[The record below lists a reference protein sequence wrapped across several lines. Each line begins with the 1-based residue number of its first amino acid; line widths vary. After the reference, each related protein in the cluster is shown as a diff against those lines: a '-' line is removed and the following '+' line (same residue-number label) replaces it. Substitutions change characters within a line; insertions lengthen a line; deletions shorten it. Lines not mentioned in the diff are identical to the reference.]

1 MNKKKTKQIKK
12 FRKMAKKKRRKL
24 MLIMRV
30 SRFLWRCSAKIIQML
45 NRKLQH
51 QKRLPRLLKL
61 LQIKKRVLLKKKKY
75 RLKSKNYQKLL
86 VHLFQQIR
94 ITVLK
99 MVKKQKNISVQ
110 EMIILRMQNMI
121 SLSIPIQRPSP
132 LMCLLIR
139 KPFIIVIVLLFQ
151 SRLRTM
157 RWHYMMLR
165 TR

>member
-30 SRFLWRCSAKIIQML
+30 SRFLWKCSAKIIQML

-51 QKRLPRLLKL
+51 QKRQPRLQKL

-75 RLKSKNYQKLL
+75 RLKLKNYQKLL

-94 ITVLK
+94 IIVQKT
-99 MVKKQKNISVQ
+99 VKKQKNISVQ
-110 EMIILRMQNMI
+110 EMIISKVSKLK
-121 SLSIPIQRPSP
+121 
-132 LMCLLIR
+132 LL
-139 KPFIIVIVLLFQ
+139 LLTCFF
-151 SRLRTM
+151 RCKI
-157 RWHYMMLR
+157 
-165 TR
+165 